1 MIIDYAT
8 TEEGDKSKDSRSFG
22 NSHAL
27 LIYGTVSKITI
38 SPKHAK
44 FKMIAARIYSTQTEI
59 EIPLVEETLVRL
71 GFLMELKFSIN
82 MIIII
87 SLVERILYG
96 KTCKVSILSPIT
108 SSYVNDFLIFK
119 NSKSLPN

>member
-44 FKMIAARIYSTQTEI
+44 QFKMIAARIYSTQTEI
-59 EIPLVEETLVRL
+59 EIPLLEENLVRL
-71 GFLMELKFSIN
+71 GFLTKLKF
-82 MIIII
+82 
-87 SLVERILYG
+87 
-96 KTCKVSILSPIT
+96 
-108 SSYVNDFLIFK
+108 
-119 NSKSLPN
+119 